1 MASSDVVL
9 LEGESSK
16 PVPILIIND
25 LVPELEETFRI
36 ELLNQTTGGA
46 FLGELTQA
54 VITILPSDD
63 PYGLFGEFGIH
74 ISPFLYSRVCK
85 RPDLALLY

>member
-25 LVPELEETFRI
+25 VIPELEETFRI

-46 FLGELTQA
+46 FLGVLTQSI
-54 VITILPSDD
+54 ITILPSDD
-63 PYGLFGEFGIH
+63 PYGSFG
-74 ISPFLYSRVCK
+74 
-85 RPDLALLY
+85 